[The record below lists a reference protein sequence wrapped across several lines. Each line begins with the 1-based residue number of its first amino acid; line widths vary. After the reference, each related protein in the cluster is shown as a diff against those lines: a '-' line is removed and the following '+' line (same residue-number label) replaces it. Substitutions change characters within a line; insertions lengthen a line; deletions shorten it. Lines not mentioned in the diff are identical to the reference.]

1 MEREWKMDKGGEKLM
16 TEKRYRIHYKDGNTL
31 DTAAYSMSLEGGK
44 LYQCTRSYPF
54 ENGEISVC
62 DGTQIESVEEV
73 DECKRN

>member
-1 MEREWKMDKGGEKLM
+1 M
-16 TEKRYRIHYKDGNTL
+16 TEKRYRIHYK
-31 DTAAYSMSLEGGK
+31 MSLEGGK